1 MQKRVLTAVVGLPVL
16 FGLLYLGGYFLF
28 VACLV
33 LSGVALIEFSNAF
46 NRQLEN
52 KDVYKRQA
60 LFIEGFWK
68 NGFDA
73 GTGNRDLIWT
83 KGA

>member
-52 KDVYKRQA
+52 
-60 LFIEGFWK
+60 
-68 NGFDA
+68 
-73 GTGNRDLIWT
+73 
-83 KGA
+83 